1 MKITPIQTRDTPTKD
16 ETAPEDFKM
25 ETTPNFCET
34 LPGYKRRGEQRSGE
48 GRGEEGGRGEGRGG
62 EDRGEQ
68 GTGKERISTTK
79 LV

>member
-16 ETAPEDFKM
+16 EMAPEDFKM

-34 LPGYKRRGEQRSGE
+34 LPGLIKEEEREQRREEERGGE
-48 GRGEEGGRGEGRGG
+48 GRSE

-68 GTGKERISTTK
+68 GPGKERTSTAE